1 MQYDFTTKRAVC
13 DYSLC
18 VKEGEMSSDW
28 LEYTL
33 REGRETIK
41 KVFCC
46 SGHYLNYLKDKIK
59 NET

>member
-1 MQYDFTTKRAVC
+1 MEYQFTQQRVVC

-18 VKEGEMSSDW
+18 VKEGEMNSDW
-28 LEYTL
+28 IEYTL
-33 REGRETIK
+33 IEGVQITR

-46 SGHYLNYLKDKIK
+46 SGHYLNFLKDKIK